1 MVRKLKN
8 NIMKPTTKIRS
19 LTMVA
24 AASLAFL
31 AVTTARA
38 DYPSAVLNDS
48 PVGYYRFSEQSV
60 ATAPLPAVANIG
72 SVGTA
77 GNGAI
82 LGPNYEP
89 TVVGGMAGALL
100 PDPTDTAFYF
110 PGGLVNTVSVP
121 YMAGL
126 NQSGAFSV
134 ELWVKPARNDT
145 FNCPAS
151 TADVNN
157 YNGWLFYQ
165 SDAGQSTGNGWWFR
179 MYQAGH
185 VRTSVNVVQ
194 TVTPGAW
201 YHLVGVYDGSTVYLY
216 VNGTLAASGAA
227 VSGQPY
233 LPTPNMPFV
242 FAARTDNVYPYGG
255 AIDEAAIYTTALSP
269 GQIAAHYAAA
279 TTNATGYATQILNDS
294 PVGYWRFNE
303 PAWPAFPVAANS
315 GSGGSALNGH
325 YHYAS
330 STTPDLQ
337 SPTYGGFA
345 TTNTVAQ
352 LPGANSFV
360 EVPALNLNSATTTF
374 ECWLKRNGNQAPYT
388 GLLFDRNGGSS
399 SGLELYTNNMLSY
412 HWNDAGGEFV
422 SGLVIPDGQ
431 WAYAALAISPSRA
444 VFYMYDGTTW
454 SSATNSLGNGAAPF
468 NVPMYIGWD
477 PAASSY
483 NGLLDE
489 AAIYNKTLTASQLR
503 THALAGFAD
512 THAPVIVTD
521 PPVLLTAGMIYAG
534 WPFSLSFDAYGAPP
548 LSYQWRKNG
557 SNLPNATNSTYS
569 VSTSAGSDSGNYDVI
584 VTNPYGSTT
593 NTTTVAVT
601 VVTTPPDVAT
611 GLRTWLRFDETNGLT
626 AYDSSG
632 NGRNGRNGALQGFNN
647 DPAQWVSGLI
657 SNALSVNPDY
667 WGEQQVV
674 LVTDDG
680 GLSFASN
687 LEFTLAAWINVNV
700 PVQFTGINGGVI
712 AKGNGGGGEQFCV
725 DIDNGHF
732 RFYVRDAS
740 ANATV
745 CGTSVA
751 PNGAWQHV
759 CAVYSA
765 SSGIM
770 KLYVNGVQAGSATPP
785 SSLLASS
792 HELSIGARQSGPGAA
807 YDNDMCGLIDDAR
820 VFGRAL
826 LPAEVQ
832 ALYNAAPTIAPSISQ
847 NPQGRSVFAGG
858 TVSLSAVVA
867 GTLPMKYQWYKGAGP
882 VSGAT
887 ASSLTIASVSSANVG
902 DYILRA
908 TNGGGYIISD
918 PAATVA
924 LLPAAA
930 NTYESL
936 VVADAPEAYWRLNEA
951 SGAILDSM
959 GRHDGSPSGGYFA
972 RGQTG
977 ALAGNA
983 DTCVQFDKGSQD
995 LVTVPYS
1002 SNLNAVPFSIEC
1014 WAQYTGPSPIDTYYA
1029 PVGCTD
1035 AGSRGY
1041 VLYAT
1046 SSGAW
1051 EYWLG
1056 QGSTWTFSQGAPV
1069 VQFAWAHLVETFD
1082 GTTAKMYV
1090 NGVLTQSASV
1100 ASFLPNLGQ
1109 PFFIGCNLSYGSYF
1123 FTGYIDEVACY
1134 KSVLSPGRVNAHYNL
1149 GVYGATDLPVF
1160 VPPPASQTVTVGAT
1174 ATFTATVVGAPTLSY
1189 QWQKDGV
1196 DIPGATGFSLSVTN
1210 VYYTDG
1216 GHQYALAA
1224 TNDVGGAVS
1233 LPARLTVTPPS
1244 SQTTLVFRAKAGTSG
1259 SVLELIWPAGTLYSA
1274 PAVTGPWTVV
1284 IGATLPYYTVSPT
1297 NATMFFRRE

>member
-1 MVRKLKN
+1 VL
-8 NIMKPTTKIRS
+8 
-19 LTMVA
+19 
-24 AASLAFL
+24 
-31 AVTTARA
+31 VT
-38 DYPSAVLNDS
+38 
-48 PVGYYRFSEQSV
+48 Q
-60 ATAPLPAVANIG
+60 
-72 SVGTA
+72 GT
-77 GNGAI
+77 
-82 LGPNYEP
+82 
-89 TVVGGMAGALL
+89 
-100 PDPTDTAFYF
+100 
-110 PGGLVNTVSVP
+110 
-121 YMAGL
+121 
-126 NQSGAFSV
+126 
-134 ELWVKPARNDT
+134 
-145 FNCPAS
+145 
-151 TADVNN
+151 
-157 YNGWLFYQ
+157 
-165 SDAGQSTGNGWWFR
+165 
-179 MYQAGH
+179 
-185 VRTSVNVVQ
+185 
-194 TVTPGAW
+194 
-201 YHLVGVYDGSTVYLY
+201 
-216 VNGTLAASGAA
+216 
-227 VSGQPY
+227 
-233 LPTPNMPFV
+233 
-242 FAARTDNVYPYGG
+242 
-255 AIDEAAIYTTALSP
+255 
-269 GQIAAHYAAA
+269 
-279 TTNATGYATQILNDS
+279 
-294 PVGYWRFNE
+294 
-303 PAWPAFPVAANS
+303 
-315 GSGGSALNGH
+315 
-325 YHYAS
+325 
-330 STTPDLQ
+330 
-337 SPTYGGFA
+337 
-345 TTNTVAQ
+345 
-352 LPGANSFV
+352 
-360 EVPALNLNSATTTF
+360 
-374 ECWLKRNGNQAPYT
+374 
-388 GLLFDRNGGSS
+388 
-399 SGLELYTNNMLSY
+399 
-412 HWNDAGGEFV
+412 
-422 SGLVIPDGQ
+422 
-431 WAYAALAISPSRA
+431 
-444 VFYMYDGTTW
+444 
-454 SSATNSLGNGAAPF
+454 
-468 NVPMYIGWD
+468 
-477 PAASSY
+477 
-483 NGLLDE
+483 
-489 AAIYNKTLTASQLR
+489 
-503 THALAGFAD
+503 
-512 THAPVIVTD
+512 
-521 PPVLLTAGMIYAG
+521 IYAG
-534 WPFSLSFDAYGAPP
+534 WPFSLSLEAYGAPP

-557 SNLPNATNSTYS
+557 TNLPNATNTTYS
-569 VSTSAGSDSGNYDVI
+569 VTTSAGSDSGNYDVI
-584 VTNPYGSTT
+584 VTNPNGSTT

-601 VVTTPPDVAT
+601 VVTTPPDVTT
-611 GLRTWLRFDETNGLT
+611 GLRTWLKFDETNGLT

-632 NGRNGRNGALQGFNN
+632 HSRNGTLQGFYN

-687 LEFTLAAWINVNV
+687 LEFTLAVWVNVNV

-745 CGTSVA
+745 CGTSAA

-759 CAVYSA
+759 CGVYSA

-792 HELSIGARQSGPGAA
+792 HDVSIGARQSGAGAA

-867 GTLPMKYQWYKGAGP
+867 GTLPMKYQWYKGAGS

-902 DYILRA
+902 DYTLRA

-959 GRHDGSPSGGYFA
+959 GRHDGSASGGYFA
-972 RGQTG
+972 RSQTG

-983 DTCVQFDKGSQD
+983 DTCVQFDHGSQD

-1002 SNLNAVPFSIEC
+1002 ANLNSVPFSIEC
-1014 WAQYTGPSPIDTYYA
+1014 WAQYTGPSPMDAYYA
-1029 PVGCTD
+1029 PLASSYFD
-1035 AGSRGY
+1035 GSANHGY
-1041 VLYAT
+1041 VMYGTLA
-1046 SSGAW
+1046 GAW
-1051 EYWLG
+1051 ECWLG
-1056 QGSTWTFSQGAPV
+1056 KGVGAWTFSQGAPV
-1069 VQFAWAHLVETFD
+1069 VQSTWAHLVETFD

-1090 NGVLTQSASV
+1090 NGVLTQSSSV
-1100 ASFLPNLGQ
+1100 ASFLPNPGQ
-1109 PFFIGCNLSYGSYF
+1109 PFYIGCNLAYGSYF
-1123 FTGYIDEVACY
+1123 FTGFIDEVACY
-1134 KSVLSPGRVNAHYNL
+1134 KSVLSPERVNAHYNL
-1149 GVYGATDLPVF
+1149 GVYGATGLPVF
-1160 VPPPASQTVTVGAT
+1160 VPPPSSQTVTVGAT
-1174 ATFTATVVGAPTLSY
+1174 ATFTATVIGATTLSY

-1196 DIPGATGFSLSVTN
+1196 DIPGATGLSLSVTN

-1233 LPARLTVTPPS
+1233 LPATLTVMPPS

-1284 IGATLPYYTVSPT
+1284 IGATLPYCTVSPT